1 MNPYDLKLGMQ
12 VWVVIRGDVPDGF
25 VTKIEQDYIY
35 VSYRSG
41 HEIKFPT
48 TVVGAWAN
56 GTQ

>member
-48 TVVGAWAN
+48 SIVGAW
-56 GTQ
+56 TQ